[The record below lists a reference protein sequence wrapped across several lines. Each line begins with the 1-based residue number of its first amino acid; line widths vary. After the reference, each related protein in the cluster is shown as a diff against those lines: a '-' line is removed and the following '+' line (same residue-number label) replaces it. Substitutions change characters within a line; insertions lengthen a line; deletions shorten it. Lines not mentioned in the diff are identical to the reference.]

1 MSAFLPA
8 SVPPGWY
15 PDPEGHPQQ
24 RWWTGSGW
32 TANTAPSGS
41 APAAPA
47 QGFSPINAAPPAP
60 TFRSMSAA
68 SSPAAALPF
77 APSPAAS
84 SAQASAPF
92 TASQPFATSQPFAP
106 TALPYAPAPERTEQP
121 AYEAHPYQPQAA
133 TAFPTSVAP
142 VQPGQIASPPSL
154 PGMAALPAYAAGPQS
169 ALAGLPGPAAPA
181 ALPTAAAPLAIA
193 PAADPGSTTSYQST
207 TVQSTTTTV
216 TEHTTTETT
225 AMSAPAPA
233 PAPVQEAI
241 PGLSYP
247 SATSPDNF
255 SSPVSVPFAQ
265 RFASTAYASAQDYAI
280 AETKAP
286 ESSTFTSSPYV
297 AGTPFESAP
306 AAPFVPSDADGTP
319 ALAPFPAP
327 STTTPAIP
335 AFSVTAF
342 AQAPI
347 ATAPA
352 APSTASFAQQSLA
365 AKSLSAGSVNTQFSS
380 AAGTGT
386 ASAQSFAAQS
396 FTAQSMA
403 AQSTAAQ
410 STAAQSFTGAM
421 GTPQYSR
428 TTEFSLGTFEPTV
441 QYEALKGDSRKRM
454 AREPRLTYTAASWAI
469 VLTPLVVVAAAVGL
483 VTFATEYYT
492 SVVQLGLVALGAV
505 ASLLFALGDRRTL
518 MANGHKRA
526 ASAAWILLTPLVYLT
541 VRYIRTRSETRKGIA
556 TLLVWLLVAAG
567 IAAGYVL
574 LPELAASVTAF
585 SL

>member
-47 QGFSPINAAPPAP
+47 HGFSPINAAPPAQ
-60 TFRSMSAA
+60 TFRAMAAA

-84 SAQASAPF
+84 SAPTSAPF
-92 TASQPFATSQPFAP
+92 ATPQPFAP
-106 TALPYAPAPERTEQP
+106 TSLPFAPAPERTEQP
-121 AYEAHPYQPQAA
+121 AYEAHPYQPQASS
-133 TAFPTSVAP
+133 AFPTSVAP

-154 PGMAALPAYAAGPQS
+154 PGMAALPAYAAAPQS
-169 ALAGLPGPAAPA
+169 ALAGLPGPAAPS
-181 ALPTAAAPLAIA
+181 ALPAAAAPLAIA
-193 PAADPGSTTSYQST
+193 PVADPAATTSYQST

-225 AMSAPAPA
+225 AMSAPVPA
-233 PAPVQEAI
+233 PAQEAI

-255 SSPVSVPFAQ
+255 ASPVSVPFAQ

-286 ESSTFTSSPYV
+286 ESSAFTSSPYV

-306 AAPFVPSDADGTP
+306 AAPFVPSDGAGAA

-347 ATAPA
+347 ATAPS
-352 APSTASFAQQSLA
+352 APSTASFAQQSLE
-365 AKSLSAGSVNTQFSS
+365 AKSLTASSVNTQFST
-380 AAGTGT
+380 AAGTGA
-386 ASAQSFAAQS
+386 ASVQSFAAQS
-396 FTAQSMA
+396 I
-403 AQSTAAQ
+403 
-410 STAAQSFTGAM
+410 AAQSFTGAL
-421 GTPQYSR
+421 GAPQYSR
-428 TTEFSLGTFEPTV
+428 STEFSLGTFEPTV
-441 QYEALKGDSRKRM
+441 QYEALKGDSRKRV
-454 AREPRLTYTAASWAI
+454 AREPRLTYTAAAWAL
-469 VLTPLVVVAAAVGL
+469 VLTPLVVVGAAVGL
-483 VTFATEYYT
+483 VTFAAGYYT
-492 SVVQLGLVALGAV
+492 SAVQLGLVALGAV

-574 LPELAASVTAF
+574 LPELAASLTAF